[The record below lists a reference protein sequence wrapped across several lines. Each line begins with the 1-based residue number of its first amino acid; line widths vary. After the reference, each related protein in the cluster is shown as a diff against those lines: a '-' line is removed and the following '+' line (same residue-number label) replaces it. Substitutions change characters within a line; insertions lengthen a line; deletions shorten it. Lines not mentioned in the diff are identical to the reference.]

1 MLKNRNC
8 LRALA
13 MFIAL
18 GTIFSVITAE
28 AAGETPNLIGSWQGE
43 ATVLLQHKGETE
55 MTTQHQTLEITQQ
68 DGVLIRGIHSW
79 RAGDVA
85 VKGHVSGQHVVEAH
99 EPFLG
104 AIGQSGRTL
113 RMVETDDPGML
124 FGVLNGTDEMEV
136 EYFESGTNAVV
147 WNAILR
153 RKPR

>member
-1 MLKNRNC
+1 MTNNRNC
-8 LRALA
+8 LRAMA

-18 GTIFSVITAE
+18 GTMFLVITAE
-28 AAGETPNLIGSWQGE
+28 AAAEPPNLIGSWQGE
-43 ATVLLQHKGETE
+43 ATVLLQLGGETE

-79 RAGDVA
+79 RASDVA
-85 VKGHVSGQHVVEAH
+85 IKGHVSGQHVVEAH

-104 AIGQSGRTL
+104 AIGQSGKTL
-113 RMVETDDPGML
+113 RMVETNDPGIL
-124 FGVLNGTDEMEV
+124 FGILNDTDEMEV
-136 EYFESGTNAVV
+136 EYFESGHHAVV